1 MLQKLRSCC
10 CHGAW
15 WWDRSETNHIHYIPP
30 NKPHLYFPAMQ
41 SVHEGEA
48 SAEYV
53 PALQSVQIIAP
64 VELYFPASHN
74 VQVEEEVAAVAELL
88 ERAWD

>member
-1 MLQKLRSCC
+1 MGLDYRAEYVLLLHLNS
-10 CHGAW
+10 
-15 WWDRSETNHIHYIPP
+15 
-30 NKPHLYFPAMQ
+30 HLYFPAMQ

-53 PALQSVQIIAP
+53 PALQSVQVLSEVAP
-64 VELYFPASHN
+64 VAELYFPASHN